1 MIITNILQKMLKQD
15 LALHILEIDRPV
27 PEGKYPKVIWLMR
40 DGLGGE
46 IMKECVRLRAKKQKG
61 QKSVSPKKT

>member
-1 MIITNILQKMLKQD
+1 
-15 LALHILEIDRPV
+15 
-27 PEGKYPKVIWLMR
+27 MR

-46 IMKECVRLRAKKQKG
+46 IMKECVRLRAKEQKG